1 MIKKTASATPASAA
15 AHGIA
20 SKKPSRPRASASD
33 APATS
38 AISGTATSAGAATRE
53 RRQRVQSAQ
62 TGMAVL
68 KGLARLGGRA
78 SLSGLAGYVGES
90 PAKVHRYLVSLIEE
104 GLVAQDGATQQYL
117 LGAEAMMIGVA
128 AMRQAD
134 PVRAAEPAL
143 VRLREALEVTS
154 FVAVMGNMGPTIVR
168 FEEPGLP
175 VTVNVRVGSV
185 LSLLWSS
192 TGRVFLGLLDDSRML
207 ALAQEEF
214 AHAAPA
220 LRALLDRDGTGDEAR
235 REARHEAGHEACGE
249 ANVEANEEANN
260 EARNEKRDHAAV
272 DALRRAV
279 QAELHTHGC
288 ASVKD
293 TNLKGISAVS
303 APLFNHSG
311 RVCAVLTALGATGG
325 FDASPEGTVALA
337 LRREAMAASAL
348 LGYLLPD
355 ARRE

>member
-1 MIKKTASATPASAA
+1 MIKKTASAIPAQAGAQASA
-15 AHGIA
+15 
-20 SKKPSRPRASASD
+20 PTD
-33 APATS
+33 AT
-38 AISGTATSAGAATRE
+38 TRE

-78 SLSGLAGYVGES
+78 SLSALAGHVGES

-104 GLVAQDGATQQYL
+104 GLVAQDSATQQYL
-117 LGAEAMMIGVA
+117 LGTEAIMIGVA

-134 PVRAAEPAL
+134 PVRAAESAL

-185 LSLLWSS
+185 ISLLWSS
-192 TGRVFLGLLDDSRML
+192 TGRVFLGLLDDSRVL

-214 AHAAPA
+214 AQAAPA
-220 LRALLDRDGTGDEAR
+220 LRALLD
-235 REARHEAGHEACGE
+235 
-249 ANVEANEEANN
+249 ANETPG
-260 EARNEKRDHAAV
+260 RPPV

-279 QAELHTHGC
+279 QAELQTHRC
-288 ASVKD
+288 TSVKD

-303 APLFNHSG
+303 APLFDHAG
-311 RVCAVLTALGATGG
+311 RLCAVLTALGATGG
-325 FDASPEGTVALA
+325 FDASPAGPVADA
-337 LRREAMAASAL
+337 LRREAAAASAL
-348 LGYLLPD
+348 LGYAPPA
-355 ARRE
+355 ARPA

>member
-1 MIKKTASATPASAA
+1 MIKKAASTTPAQAA
-15 AHGIA
+15 THRVAT
-20 SKKPSRPRASASD
+20 KKPSRPGAGVPTPPIPAGSA
-33 APATS
+33 APS
-38 AISGTATSAGAATRE
+38 GAAPRE

-78 SLSGLAGYVGES
+78 SLSNLAGYVSES

-104 GLVAQDGATQQYL
+104 GLVVQDSATQQYL

-185 LSLLWSS
+185 MSLLWSS
-192 TGRVFLGLLDDSRML
+192 TGRVFLGLLDDSRVL

-214 AHAAPA
+214 RHAAPA
-220 LRALLDRDGTGDEAR
+220 LRALLEADEARDGTDNETLS
-235 REARHEAGHEACGE
+235 HAGAPV
-249 ANVEANEEANN
+249 NS
-260 EARNEKRDHAAV
+260 
-272 DALRRAV
+272 LRRAV
-279 QAELHTHGC
+279 QAEVEAHRC

-303 APLFNHSG
+303 APLFDHTG
-311 RVCAVLTALGATGG
+311 RLCAVLTALGATGG
-325 FDASPEGTVALA
+325 FDASPEGPVADA
-337 LRREAMAASAL
+337 LRREAAAASAL
-348 LGYLLPD
+348 LGYAPP
-355 ARRE
+355 ATRAA